1 MTETHYSSLEN
12 NSKSER
18 ILSEG
23 WLLKDKRRWR
33 KYKQVFFFF
42 NSTLQYREHGG
53 KSIVF
58 TNAELIWYLL
68 QFISALVQDEQ
79 AKFCPLFFMVADAIL
94 LLHMRNQISSLMCP
108 ELNSFY
114 LDHFRD
120 QLVVILLW
128 CVLRIHWVLTYISDL
143 WLTHVLQRQSDAENF
158 RAQILRCCIPHLGS
172 AFWGAIISRLLS
184 RLHLLWYSTFT
195 ETIVLS
201 PLRTPDIFPADAL
214 RYALL

>member
-1 MTETHYSSLEN
+1 MPMEAWPPRYCEAVAEKKRVRLADIIQNKRLWIMTETHYSSLEN

-33 KYKQVFFFF
+33 KYKQVCVFFF

-94 LLHMRNQISSLMCP
+94 LLHMRNQVSSLMCP

-120 QLVVILLW
+120 QLVAILLW

-143 WLTHVLQRQSDAENF
+143 RLTLFSRDNLMQRISVPRSWDA
-158 RAQILRCCIPHLGS
+158 
-172 AFWGAIISRLLS
+172 
-184 RLHLLWYSTFT
+184 
-195 ETIVLS
+195 VS
-201 PLRTPDIFPADAL
+201 PI
-214 RYALL
+214 